1 MAAVLCTNAAASHQI
16 AITSLDV
23 RQAFRAAG
31 MRARVADLGMKFRI
45 CDLDRSQYGAEVERV
60 ARTLKF
66 TDSLGHPGGQWNTST
81 EFVAYKPGKIVR
93 LSAQC

>member
-1 MAAVLCTNAAASHQI
+1 MAAILGSNSATGLLI
-16 AITSLDV
+16 AVTSMEV

-45 CDLDRSQYGAEVERV
+45 CDLDRSQYGTEVERV
-60 ARTLKF
+60 ARDLKF
-66 TDSLGHPGGQWNTST
+66 TDSLGQPGGQWNTST

-93 LSAQC
+93 LSAQ

>member
-1 MAAVLCTNAAASHQI
+1 MAAVLCSAATGLQTAV
-16 AITSLDV
+16 TSVDV
-23 RQAFRAAG
+23 RQAFRVAG

-45 CDLDRSQYGAEVERV
+45 CDLDRSQYGTEVERV
-60 ARTLKF
+60 AKALKF